1 MRKLYRSALSFRTSC
16 ICVLPFLPSRT
27 AETDAKVSDIGEVE
41 YMENFD
47 NRDADSIF
55 RSPGGSVNGQQSS
68 ISDDENQEEKSF
80 T

>member
-1 MRKLYRSALSFRTSC
+1 MG
-16 ICVLPFLPSRT
+16 
-27 AETDAKVSDIGEVE
+27 DVE

-68 ISDDENQEEKSF
+68 IGIASDDEKEEEQSLG
-80 T
+80 